1 LKSKTSKE
9 CKIEEVIISSSDIS
23 SDESG
28 DSDCIRYPRPS
39 PDDAAGMLPQV
50 NYPLHGLV
58 ADTRSV
64 VTPPVFQMDG
74 KMTLKEYLVIFEK
87 YFSNKFRGDSRDKS
101 QMLAKFITGDLLRV
115 YEIRGGSKMDYED
128 IKEQLLQYYRKK
140 RIGGKSYWRK
150 ELAKATPEVGEG
162 YDIFGMRLSEL
173 AQLAYP
179 ENKKECARNLRHV
192 FLQALPSH
200 ITEKILDAESG
211 LKASS
216 NTKSKYL
223 TFSGLMEMA
232 KDLQDRSKTSRTK
245 TIMWASQPPAAVPR
259 ESEKSSKIPSGRP
272 REYRSQPKSPRTPDS
287 SVKSTNSEDQR
298 QTPRRQQSSGPSAK
312 QSPCSYC
319 KRSGHHVREC
329 WRASK
334 SCLICGSNHFIEDC
348 PRYDPNY
355 RSRSQPRRNAE
366 QKKPLN

>member
-1 LKSKTSKE
+1 
-9 CKIEEVIISSSDIS
+9 
-23 SDESG
+23 
-28 DSDCIRYPRPS
+28 
-39 PDDAAGMLPQV
+39 
-50 NYPLHGLV
+50 
-58 ADTRSV
+58 
-64 VTPPVFQMDG
+64 MDG

-87 YFSNKFRGDSRDKS
+87 YFTNKFRGDARDKS

-150 ELAKATPEVGEG
+150 ELAKATPEAGEG

-179 ENKKECARNLRHV
+179 ENKKECARTLRHV
-192 FLQALPSH
+192 FLQAMPSH

-211 LKASS
+211 LRASS
-216 NTKSKYL
+216 NVKSKYL

-245 TIMWASQPPAAVPR
+245 TIMWASQPPAAVSR
-259 ESEKSSKIPSGRP
+259 ESEKSLKVPSVRP
-272 REYRSQPKSPRTPDS
+272 REYRPQQKMQRTPER
-287 SVKSTNSEDQR
+287 SVNSTNSEDQG
-298 QTPRRQQSSGPSAK
+298 QTPRRQQSSGHSGK
-312 QSPCSYC
+312 RSPCAYC
-319 KRSGHHVREC
+319 RRPGHHVREC

-334 SCLICGSNHFIEDC
+334 SCLICGGGHFIEDC
-348 PRYDPNY
+348 PRYDSNY
-355 RSRSQPRRNAE
+355 RSRSQPRRKAE